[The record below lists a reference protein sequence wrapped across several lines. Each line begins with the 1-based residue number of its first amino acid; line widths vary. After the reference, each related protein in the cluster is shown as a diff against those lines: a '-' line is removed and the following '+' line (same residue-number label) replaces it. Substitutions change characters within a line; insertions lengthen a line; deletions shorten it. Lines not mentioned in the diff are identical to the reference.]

1 MKQSNDLT
9 FCTQQEL
16 DSFSSFFTQRIS
28 SYRRNTYFTQDL
40 PMAVSLKYDTGKKKR
55 KKQTE
60 LKHCEIFFRKYF
72 LQVINVGADIIR
84 YFLVAL
90 HELIH

>member
-16 DSFSSFFTQRIS
+16 DSFSSFFTRRMS

-40 PMAVSLKYDTGKKKR
+40 TMAVSLKYDTVKK

-72 LQVINVGADIIR
+72 LQVINVDDDIIR
-84 YFLVAL
+84 LIFL
-90 HELIH
+90 

>member
-16 DSFSSFFTQRIS
+16 DSFSSFFTRRIS

-40 PMAVSLKYDTGKKKR
+40 QMAVSLKYDTVKKKKR

-72 LQVINVGADIIR
+72 LQVINVGDDIIR
-84 YFLVAL
+84 PIFL
-90 HELIH
+90 

>member
-16 DSFSSFFTQRIS
+16 DRFSSFFTRRIS

-40 PMAVSLKYDTGKKKR
+40 PMAVSLKYDTVKKKR

-72 LQVINVGADIIR
+72 LQVINVGDDIIR
-84 YFLVAL
+84 PIFL
-90 HELIH
+90 

>member
-40 PMAVSLKYDTGKKKR
+40 PMAVSLKYDTGKKK
-55 KKQTE
+55 KK
-60 LKHCEIFFRKYF
+60 KA
-72 LQVINVGADIIR
+72 N
-84 YFLVAL
+84 
-90 HELIH
+90 

>member
-1 MKQSNDLT
+1 MRQSNDLT

-16 DSFSSFFTQRIS
+16 DSFSSFFTRRIS

-40 PMAVSLKYDTGKKKR
+40 PMAVSLKNDTVKKKKK
-55 KKQTE
+55 KKQNE

-72 LQVINVGADIIR
+72 LQVINVGDDIIR
-84 YFLVAL
+84 PIFL
-90 HELIH
+90 

>member
-16 DSFSSFFTQRIS
+16 DSFSSFFTRRIS

-40 PMAVSLKYDTGKKKR
+40 PMAVSLKYDTVK

-60 LKHCEIFFRKYF
+60 LKRCQIFFRKYF
-72 LQVINVGADIIR
+72 LQVINVGDDIIR
-84 YFLVAL
+84 PIFL
-90 HELIH
+90 

>member
-16 DSFSSFFTQRIS
+16 HSFSSFFTRRIS

-40 PMAVSLKYDTGKKKR
+40 PMAVSLKYDTVKKKQN
-55 KKQTE
+55 K
-60 LKHCEIFFRKYF
+60 L
-72 LQVINVGADIIR
+72 N
-84 YFLVAL
+84 
-90 HELIH
+90 

>member
-16 DSFSSFFTQRIS
+16 DNFSSFFTRRIS

-40 PMAVSLKYDTGKKKR
+40 QMAVSLKYDTVKKK
-55 KKQTE
+55 KK
-60 LKHCEIFFRKYF
+60 KKA
-72 LQVINVGADIIR
+72 N
-84 YFLVAL
+84 
-90 HELIH
+90 

>member
-1 MKQSNDLT
+1 MKQSNDLK

-16 DSFSSFFTQRIS
+16 DSFSSFFTRRIS

-40 PMAVSLKYDTGKKKR
+40 PMAVSLKYETVK

-84 YFLVAL
+84 PIFL
-90 HELIH
+90 